1 MLSKQ
6 WARNFA
12 VRPDDIDSIQ
22 GLLLEREQPLSIEEI
37 ARFIVQS
44 RLQEEQEAFAEQFRS
59 VTPYRPAEMFEVGQR
74 LVFPKLDFAL
84 ATVVHIREGVNPEM
98 PRFQVIGV
106 QFEDGTQREFAAAL
120 AQHSLNT
127 DTSEGMPVDDAPNV
141 EDILSFGLPLIGS
154 QIEEALAAHPDF
166 IRLGKLW
173 FARALMLPIDEGHLH
188 LADAVL
194 DIASGG
200 PLTAEA
206 ILDEIGGVGSGSRQ
220 LQVFSLNHALNNDER
235 FDEVGPLDTVLWYLR
250 RYEPLEVQRTPEVLQ
265 YTPIPYDESSL
276 TDEQQT
282 LEMEIDDEWSLL
294 EDQEMNPLDKVR
306 LILIY
311 PHRRAGT
318 LPLTAR
324 MRGIFPT
331 ARRSSRI
338 ALRLVDGQDGE
349 EFPGWVVR
357 EGRYVFGLS
366 RMYAK
371 HKLPV
376 GAFISVQR
384 EANTDRVVVN
394 FQAHRPRSEYVRLIV
409 NRNGQYGFEDT
420 KRPIGAEYDDL
431 VILGADDLAFVDS
444 LFQSHQGGKK
454 TLTGI
459 LRTLLSEL
467 SRSSTQGTVH
477 AKTLYSALNV
487 LRRCPPAPMLAALN
501 NEPDFTHVGNHYWR
515 LGG

>member
-1 MLSKQ
+1 MLSTQ

-22 GLLLEREQPLSIEEI
+22 GLFLERETPISIEEI

-44 RLQEEQEAFAEQFRS
+44 RIEEEQASLAEQFRN
-59 VTPYRPAEMFEVGQR
+59 VTPYRPAETFEIGQR
-74 LVFPKLDFAL
+74 LVFPRLDFAL
-84 ATVVHIREGVNPEM
+84 ATVVHSRAGINPEL
-98 PRFQVIGV
+98 PPFQVIGV

-120 AQHSLNT
+120 AEHALNSDT
-127 DTSEGMPVDDAPNV
+127 DDSSPIDTPVSVD
-141 EDILSFGLPLIGS
+141 DILSAGLPTIS
-154 QIEEALAAHPDF
+154 RQIAEAMASHTDF

-173 FARALMLPIDEGHLH
+173 FIRALMQPIDEGHLN
-188 LADAVL
+188 LAEAVL
-194 DIASGG
+194 DIAGGG
-200 PLTAEA
+200 PLTADA
-206 ILDEIGGVGSGSRQ
+206 ILDQIGGVGSGSQ
-220 LQVFSLNHALNNDER
+220 ALQAFSLNDALNRDPR

-250 RYEPLEVQRTPEVLQ
+250 RYEPEEVQRTPDILQ

-282 LEMEIDDEWSLL
+282 LELEIDDEWSML

-366 RMYAK
+366 QIYRK

-376 GAFISVQR
+376 GAFVTVQR
-384 EANTDRVVVN
+384 EADTDRVIVN

-409 NRNGQYGFEDT
+409 DRNGQYGFEDT
-420 KRPIGAEYDDL
+420 KRSIGAEYDDL
-431 VILGADDLAFVDS
+431 VILGADDLQFVDS
-444 LFQSHQGGKK
+444 LFQSHQGGRK

-459 LRTLLSEL
+459 LRNLLSEL
-467 SRSSTQGTVH
+467 SRNSPQGTVH

-487 LRRCPPAPMLAALN
+487 LRRCPPGPMLATLN
-501 NEPDFTHVGNHYWR
+501 HEPDFTYVGNHYWR